1 MKVVM
6 MDNDKHEEKLQGLRF
21 RLWNVAGD
29 EYMDKE
35 EFMEIAQRRPQVETP
50 SVYRLS
56 EYYQHSDTADG
67 YLHDDET
74 EEYYALLLKSYTYF
88 SSFEEA
94 ERSIAEKVEFL
105 KKFPNAASIQMI
117 LVERIALDRP
127 GFPTP
132 MEWRMYDKEGRLLD
146 RSVYTATD
154 HSDEL
159 PYAHYYLG
167 RKPEEIRFKP
177 GDIVEVMERED
188 ENSLTRVTLARV
200 LSSPL
205 TIEQVWEKK
214 KELLNCDD
222 DDDFNSNRDCLRKF
236 YNPALHD
243 CYEVITQDKE
253 IFVDSCMVFAPGR
266 NIPSKALRELAHEVK
281 QRENDLRVIK
291 RMEQYVM
298 EHLDERVTIPVRK
311 TSKKHLGRFEKG
323 TDKDINK
330 YL

>member
-1 MKVVM
+1 MR
-6 MDNDKHEEKLQGLRF
+6 DTNKHEEKLQGLRF
-21 RLWNVAGD
+21 RLWNVAGE

-35 EFMEIAQRRPQVETP
+35 EFMEIAQRRPQVEAL
-50 SVYRLS
+50 SVYRLT
-56 EYYQHSDTADG
+56 EYYQHSGTAEG
-67 YLHDDET
+67 YLQDDET

-105 KKFPNAASIQMI
+105 KKYPNAASVQMI

-127 GFPTP
+127 GFPQP
-132 MEWRMYDKEGRLLD
+132 MEWRMYDKDGRLLD

-154 HSDEL
+154 HSTEP
-159 PYAHYYLG
+159 PYAYYYLG

-177 GDIVEVMERED
+177 GDIVEVMGRED
-188 ENSLTRVTLARV
+188 ENSPTRVTLARV

-214 KELLNCDD
+214 KELLDCED
-222 DDDFNSNRDCLRKF
+222 DDDFDSNRDSLRRF
-236 YNPALHD
+236 YNPTLHD
-243 CYEVITQDKE
+243 SYEIITQDKE
-253 IFVDSCMVFAPGR
+253 IFVDSCMVFAPGQK
-266 NIPSKALRELAHEVK
+266 IPSKALRELAHEVK
-281 QRENDLRVIK
+281 QREDDLHVIK
-291 RMEQYVM
+291 RMEQYMM

-311 TSKKHLGRFEKG
+311 TSNKRFGRFEKD

-330 YL
+330 CL